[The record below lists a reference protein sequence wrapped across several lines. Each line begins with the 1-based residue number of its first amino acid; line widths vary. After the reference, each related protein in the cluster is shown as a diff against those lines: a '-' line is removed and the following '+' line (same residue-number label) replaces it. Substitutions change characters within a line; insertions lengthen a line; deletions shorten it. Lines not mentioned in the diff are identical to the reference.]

1 MLKWN
6 AMGKRAIKQAGPPQS
21 ARGRKDLSL
30 EHLAEPQPDPVEFF
44 VQVTAEQHQQLE
56 ELAVELNKPVAAVV
70 HGMLGELPAPAPSD
84 WRKTPTA
91 ELVPLS
97 FKVAPAFKK
106 RYQRAA
112 LDAGLRLN
120 ELLFAMLERHEAEVR
135 KSKEKS

>member
-1 MLKWN
+1 ME
-6 AMGKRAIKQAGPPQS
+6 KRAIKQAGPPQS

-30 EHLAEPQPDPVEFF
+30 EHLTDPQPDPVEVF
-44 VQVTAEQHQQLE
+44 VQVTADQHQQLE
-56 ELAVELNKPVAAVV
+56 AFAAERNKPLAEALHEVIEQVVDAGIQVA
-70 HGMLGELPAPAPSD
+70 D

-112 LDAGLRLN
+112 LDAGLSPRVPAAL
-120 ELLFAMLERHEAEVR
+120 
-135 KSKEKS
+135 